1 MIFGDGEQIRD
12 LSTDVG
18 FWGFVGNL
26 VTFKYCLLF
35 FVVGGC
41 CGGVCCSGF
50 CGW

>member
-1 MIFGDGEQIRD
+1 MVSKQGI
-12 LSTDVG
+12 LSTLQMLAFWAGLVG
-18 FWGFVGNL
+18 DL